1 MAAMSDI
8 TEFLNAQ
15 YDKRAKAAADL
26 KRWAVDG
33 EFAKTLVDP
42 VIGPFNGSTKR
53 RDMGTGLDL
62 ITLADPDWVLADIES
77 DRQIMRDH
85 QPERAYVYQ
94 DDGTRACGT
103 CGDGTVRWPCDT
115 VRRLAAPFSGE
126 PGYKEEWAI

>member
-1 MAAMSDI
+1 MTVDLV
-8 TEFLNAQ
+8 EFLNAQ

-62 ITLADPDWVLADIES
+62 ITLADPAYVLADIES
-77 DRQIMRDH
+77 KRQIVKRHSDPRGGDPSCSSIDY
-85 QPERAYVYQ
+85 PENAEDCETLRL
-94 DDGTRACGT
+94 
-103 CGDGTVRWPCDT
+103 
-115 VRRLAAPFSGE
+115 LAAPFSGE
-126 PGYKEEWAI
+126 PGYKEEWRP